1 MLIIVFPVLRILP
14 LGVHVLVGLQP
25 TFIPVGPADYA
36 MDLKYSVNHD
46 LIILFLLDRDLR
58 RA

>member
-1 MLIIVFPVLRILP
+1 MFSVLRILP
-14 LGVHVLVGLQP
+14 VGVRVLVGLQL

-46 LIILFLLDRDLR
+46 LIILFLLDRDL
-58 RA
+58 